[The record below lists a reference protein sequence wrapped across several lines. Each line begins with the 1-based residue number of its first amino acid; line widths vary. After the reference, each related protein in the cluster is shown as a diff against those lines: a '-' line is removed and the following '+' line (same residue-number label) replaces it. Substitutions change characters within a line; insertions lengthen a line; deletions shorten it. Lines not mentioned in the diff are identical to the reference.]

1 MGARPSTSPISQQS
15 ASHTTIV
22 IKQEHPT
29 SPSAYTSI
37 STYCVIP
44 QWRTSAPL
52 FQWGRK
58 AMSETAVNKL
68 LRAALHAAGV
78 PHAHTFSS
86 HSLSVGGATAAMAV
100 GVDPESIK
108 VLGRWDSMAY
118 KMYTRL
124 SQQAARRVGV
134 AVASAAV
141 DF

>member
-1 MGARPSTSPISQQS
+1 LQDGVVLQPVALLRQMRALRVREGS
-15 ASHTTIV
+15 
-22 IKQEHPT
+22 
-29 SPSAYTSI
+29 
-37 STYCVIP
+37 
-44 QWRTSAPL
+44 WRTSAPL
-52 FQWGRK
+52 FQWGGR

-86 HSLSVGGATAAMAV
+86 HSLRVGGATAAMAV